1 MSPSPDA
8 QTPEV
13 PEGEKE
19 GAALGLGRETM
30 CEIDALI
37 GDLDIDTMLDGLDAA
52 NAIDPLEPIGEDT
65 GTLGR
70 EERFVATSKRR
81 EA

>member
-1 MSPSPDA
+1 
-8 QTPEV
+8 
-13 PEGEKE
+13 
-19 GAALGLGRETM
+19 M

-37 GDLDIDTMLDGLDAA
+37 GDLDIDTMMEGLDA
-52 NAIDPLEPIGEDT
+52 PELETIGEDM

-70 EERFVATSKRR
+70 EERFVGTRTRR